1 MKKII
6 LLLSL
11 LPLAACTQSY
21 EDLTQ
26 WMTQTR
32 QEAKSKIIPFEE
44 PTVTLPKPY
53 SPPNFKGMNV
63 NRPKE
68 TLEAFSLENMAFV
81 GTLQSG
87 GKVSGFIKVNDH
99 VYTVYPGNY
108 IGQNYGRIQSIT
120 EDKIILTEQ
129 VEDSYGNWVYR
140 KAELPLSSK
149 EADSSNSS
157 DSSNSN

>member
-1 MKKII
+1 MNAFDSRR
-6 LLLSL
+6 LDT
-11 LPLAACTQSY
+11 A
-21 EDLTQ
+21 
-26 WMTQTR
+26 
-32 QEAKSKIIPFEE
+32 
-44 PTVTLPKPY
+44 PKGGNAPD
-53 SPPNFKGMNV
+53 V

>member
-1 MKKII
+1 
-6 LLLSL
+6 LDT
-11 LPLAACTQSY
+11 A
-21 EDLTQ
+21 
-26 WMTQTR
+26 
-32 QEAKSKIIPFEE
+32 
-44 PTVTLPKPY
+44 PKGGNAPD
-53 SPPNFKGMNV
+53 V

>member
-1 MKKII
+1 
-6 LLLSL
+6 
-11 LPLAACTQSY
+11 
-21 EDLTQ
+21 
-26 WMTQTR
+26 
-32 QEAKSKIIPFEE
+32 
-44 PTVTLPKPY
+44 
-53 SPPNFKGMNV
+53 MNAFDSRRLDTAPEGGNAPDV

-68 TLEAFSLENMAFV
+68 TLKPSVWKTWLLSERCKAA
-81 GTLQSG
+81 
-87 GKVSGFIKVNDH
+87 KVSGFIKVNDH

-108 IGQNYGRIQSIT
+108 IGPRITAESIT

-149 EADSSNSS
+149 DADSSDSS

>member
-1 MKKII
+1 M
-6 LLLSL
+6 
-11 LPLAACTQSY
+11 
-21 EDLTQ
+21 
-26 WMTQTR
+26 
-32 QEAKSKIIPFEE
+32 
-44 PTVTLPKPY
+44 
-53 SPPNFKGMNV
+53 

-129 VEDSYGNWVYR
+129 VEDSYGNWVYPEGR
-140 KAELPLSSK
+140 IAIEQQRGGFFQ
-149 EADSSNSS
+149 
-157 DSSNSN
+157 